1 MGWGLRVAA
10 GVLAVATLLAGAI
23 LWGALRLVAPGPLTE
38 TVTVVIPRGSGLEA
52 VAITLADA
60 GVVDSPLLVVLGAG
74 LSGSLRDLKA
84 GEYAFAPG
92 ISVEEALE
100 QMRRGRTVVHR
111 LTVPEGL
118 TSAQILSL
126 LDKEPVLAG
135 GVAQRP
141 RDGSLLPETYNF
153 SYGDTREQLV
163 ERMQRAMT
171 LVLAE
176 AWKNRDK
183 DLPYKAPEE
192 ALTMASIVEK
202 ETGVAAERARVAG
215 VYVNRLD
222 SGMRLQS
229 DPTVIYALTDGL
241 GDLGRAL
248 ARADLRAES
257 PYNTYMV
264 AGLPPGPIAN
274 PGKASILAALKPER
288 HEFLYF
294 VADGTGGHAFAKTL
308 PDHNRN
314 VARWRDTQ
322 RRQNGEFP
330 PNGDR
335 SGAD

>member
-1 MGWGLRVAA
+1 MGWGLRIAA
-10 GVLAVATLLAGAI
+10 GVLAVATLLGGAFVWAG
-23 LWGALRLVAPGPLTE
+23 LRLVAPGPLTE
-38 TVTVVIPRGSGLEA
+38 PVTVVIPRGSGLEA

-60 GVVDSPLLVVLGAG
+60 GVVDSSLLVMFGARMT
-74 LSGSLRDLKA
+74 GSVRDLRA

-92 ISVEEALE
+92 ISIEEVLE
-100 QMRRGRTVVHR
+100 QMRRGRTIVHR

-135 GVAQRP
+135 VLPQRP
-141 RDGSLLPETYNF
+141 KDGSLLPETYNF

-171 LVLAE
+171 QVLAE

-192 ALTMASIVEK
+192 ALAMASIVEK

-215 VYVNRLD
+215 VYVNRLE

-229 DPTVIYALTDGL
+229 DPTVIFALTDGS
-241 GDLGRAL
+241 GELGRAL
-248 ARADLRAES
+248 SRADLRTES

-294 VADGTGGHAFAKTL
+294 VADGTGGHAFARTL

-314 VARWRDTQ
+314 VARWREVQ
-322 RRQNGEFP
+322 RRQSGEP
-330 PNGDR
+330 AAASD
-335 SGAD
+335 

>member
-1 MGWGLRVAA
+1 MGWGLRTAA
-10 GVLAVATLLAGAI
+10 GALAVATLLSGAAV
-23 LWGALRLVAPGPLTE
+23 WGGLRLVAPGPLTE
-38 TVTVVIPRGSGLEA
+38 PVTVVIPRGSGLEA

-60 GVVDSPLLVVLGAG
+60 GVVDSPLLVVFGARLTG
-74 LSGSLRDLKA
+74 AARELKA

-92 ISVEEALE
+92 ISIDDALE

-111 LTVPEGL
+111 FTVPEGL

-126 LDKEPVLAG
+126 LEKEPALTGA
-135 GVAQRP
+135 VAERP
-141 RDGSLLPETYNF
+141 KDGSLLPETYNF
-153 SYGDTREQLV
+153 SYGDTREQMV

-171 LVLAE
+171 QVLTE
-176 AWKNRDK
+176 AWKDRDQ
-183 DLPYKAPEE
+183 DLPYASPDE

-202 ETGVAAERARVAG
+202 ETGVAAERAKVAG
-215 VYVNRLD
+215 VYVNRLE

-229 DPTVIYALTDGL
+229 DPTVIYALTDGS

-248 ARADLRAES
+248 TRTDLRTES
-257 PYNTYMV
+257 PYNTYTV

-294 VADGTGGHAFAKTL
+294 VADGTGGHAFAKSL

-314 VARWRDTQ
+314 VARWREVQ
-322 RRQNGEFP
+322 RRQ
-330 PNGDR
+330 
-335 SGAD
+335 GAEPAAASD

>member
-1 MGWGLRVAA
+1 MGWGLRITA
-10 GVLAVATLLAGAI
+10 GALAVATLLAGTAV
-23 LWGALRLVAPGPLTE
+23 WGALRLVAPGPLTE
-38 TVTVVIPRGSGLEA
+38 PVTVVIPRGSGLEA

-60 GVVDSPLLVVLGAG
+60 GVVHSPLLVVFGAR
-74 LSGSLRDLKA
+74 LTGSVRDLKA

-92 ISVEEALE
+92 TSADEVLE

-135 GVAQRP
+135 NMPQRP
-141 RDGSLLPETYNF
+141 KDGSLLPETYHY
-153 SYGDTREQLV
+153 SYGDTREQMV
-163 ERMQRAMT
+163 ERMQHAMT
-171 LVLAE
+171 QVLAE

-183 DLPYKAPEE
+183 DLPYKSPEE

-215 VYVNRLD
+215 VYVNRLGT
-222 SGMRLQS
+222 GMRLQS
-229 DPTVIYALTDGL
+229 DPTVIYALTDGS

-248 ARADLRAES
+248 TRADLRAES
-257 PYNTYMV
+257 PYNTYVV

-274 PGKASILAALKPER
+274 PGRASILAALKPER

-314 VARWRDTQ
+314 VARWRDVQ
-322 RRQNGEFP
+322 RRQNGEP
-330 PNGDR
+330 ASN
-335 SGAD
+335 AD

>member
-1 MGWGLRVAA
+1 MGWGLRLAA
-10 GVLAVATLLAGAI
+10 GALAVATLLAGAL
-23 LWGALRLVAPGPLTE
+23 LWAALRLVAPGPLTE
-38 TVTVVIPRGSGLEA
+38 PTTVVIPRGSGLEA

-60 GVVDSPLLVVLGAG
+60 GVVQSPLLVVFGATLG
-74 LSGSLRDLKA
+74 GSTRDLRA

-92 ISVEEALE
+92 ISAGEVLE

-126 LDKEPVLAG
+126 LEKEPALAG
-135 GVAQRP
+135 DPPPRP
-141 RDGSLLPETYNF
+141 KDGSLLPETYNF
-153 SYGDTREQLV
+153 SYGDTREQMV

-171 LVLAE
+171 QALAE
-176 AWKNRDK
+176 AWRNRDK

-192 ALTMASIVEK
+192 ALAMASIVEK
-202 ETGVAAERARVAG
+202 ETAVAAERARVAG
-215 VYVNRLD
+215 VYVNRLEQ
-222 SGMRLQS
+222 GMRLQS
-229 DPTVIYALTDGL
+229 DPTVIYALTEGS
-241 GDLGRAL
+241 GELGRAL
-248 ARADLRAES
+248 TRNDLRVES
-257 PYNTYMV
+257 PYNTYMA

-314 VARWRDTQ
+314 VAHWREVQ
-322 RRQNGEFP
+322 RRQGGTEP
-330 PNGDR
+330 VGP
-335 SGAD
+335 AE

>member
-1 MGWGLRVAA
+1 MGWGLRLAA
-10 GVLAVATLLAGAI
+10 GALAVATLLAGAA
-23 LWGALRLVAPGPLTE
+23 LWAALRLVAPGPLTE
-38 TVTVVIPRGSGLEA
+38 PTTIVIPRGSGLEA

-60 GVVDSPLLVVLGAG
+60 GVVRSPLLVVFGAKLTGAG
-74 LSGSLRDLKA
+74 RELRA

-92 ISVEEALE
+92 ISAEDVLE
-100 QMRRGRTVVHR
+100 QMRRGRTIVHK

-118 TSAQILSL
+118 TSAQILTL
-126 LDKEPVLAG
+126 LEKEPALAG
-135 GVAQRP
+135 TLPQRP
-141 RDGSLLPETYNF
+141 KDGSLLPETYNF
-153 SYGDTREQLV
+153 SHGDTREQMV

-171 LVLAE
+171 QLIGE
-176 AWKNRDK
+176 AWRNRDK
-183 DLPYKAPEE
+183 ELPYKSPEE

-202 ETGVAAERARVAG
+202 ETGVAMERARVAG
-215 VYVNRLD
+215 VYVNRLEQ
-222 SGMRLQS
+222 GMRLQS
-229 DPTVIYALTDGL
+229 DPTVIYALTDGS

-248 ARADLRAES
+248 TRNDLRTES

-314 VARWRDTQ
+314 VARWREVQ
-322 RRQNGEFP
+322 RRQGGTDYSAPVE
-330 PNGDR
+330 
-335 SGAD
+335 